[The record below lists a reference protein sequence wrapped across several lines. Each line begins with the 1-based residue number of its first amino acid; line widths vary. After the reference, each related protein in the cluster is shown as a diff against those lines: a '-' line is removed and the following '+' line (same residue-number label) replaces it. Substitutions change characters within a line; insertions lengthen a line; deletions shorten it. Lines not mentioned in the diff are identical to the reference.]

1 MMHSICD
8 YLLRYRVECVVNFS
22 SEFVREVQ
30 VDQKIRY
37 AALKE
42 STLPSAIIAKKT
54 KEFRCTARDQM
65 LALVNF
71 KAIDNQS
78 LDLAENIKNKL
89 QEFHSKL
96 NTVAQ
101 IKDRPEEDTN
111 KDDSANSKSAITK
124 IFKLLF
130 LTESQEAS
138 IENSSD
144 AFINT
149 ENDVIIHSIEG
160 PNETNNELAVCQ
172 NEKHYSKSH
181 NKI

>member
-1 MMHSICD
+1 MHSICD
-8 YLLRYRVECVVNFS
+8 YLLRYRVESIVNFS
-22 SEFVREVQ
+22 SEFVRDVQ

-65 LALVNF
+65 LALVNY

-78 LDLAENIKNKL
+78 LDLAEDIKNKL

-101 IKDRPEEDTN
+101 IKERPEEETN
-111 KDDSANSKSAITK
+111 KDDSANSKSAIAK

-130 LTESQEAS
+130 LSENAEVP
-138 IENSSD
+138 IENASD
-144 AFINT
+144 TLIKT
-149 ENDVIIHSIEG
+149 ENDNIIHSIESS
-160 PNETNNELAVCQ
+160 NSIESSTELAICQ
-172 NEKHYSKSH
+172 NEKHHSKL
-181 NKI
+181 KY